1 MKAPVLV
8 APNAF
13 KGTLNAVEAALAVS
27 RGLARAGLEARPHP
41 LTDGGDGFA
50 ETLRFLLGG
59 RTERFSVR
67 GPLGGRL
74 ECGALFL
81 DGECFIETACAC
93 GLRLMDEPSPLRA
106 DTRGVGEL
114 LAAAAA
120 LRPAAI
126 YAGLGGS
133 GTVDMGLGA
142 AAAFGARF
150 LDREGR
156 ETVPA
161 PENFPLIERATPPPA
176 PFPPE
181 GTELHVLYDT
191 SVTLLEGL
199 RVYSPQKGLD
209 GPALE
214 RHLAEC
220 ARLAEAFDRA
230 AGRRVSEMP
239 GSGAAGGLCAGL
251 AWFAGG
257 RAEDGFA
264 WFARRTGLAEALD
277 SCRAVV
283 TGEGGLYDLSYRQRI
298 ALGPGRVGDAAQSY
312 NGNLGRVDDAVDAFY
327 AEIAQVGN
335 ADGLLRHFR
344 APQFAGAGSGDE
356 IVQCA
361 HGLIQIHLLCIKQS
375 GGNQTTLAQ

>member
-1 MKAPVLV
+1 MRAPVLV

-13 KGTLNAVEAALAVS
+13 KGTLSAVEAALAVS

-67 GPLGGRL
+67 GPLGGRV

-142 AAAFGARF
+142 AAALGARF
-150 LDREGR
+150 PDREGR

-161 PENFPLIERATPPPA
+161 PENFPLIERAEPPPA

-283 TGEGGLYDLSYRQRI
+283 TGEGRFDRTSLMGKAVGGLVGM
-298 ALGPGRVGDAAQSY
+298 ALERGLPVLVLCGACEAEPPEGTTVVETGGSGGDAPPEAARR
-312 NGNLGRVDDAVDAFY
+312 LEDAA
-327 AEIAQVGN
+327 AAAARRLE
-335 ADGLLRHFR
+335 L
-344 APQFAGAGSGDE
+344 
-356 IVQCA
+356 
-361 HGLIQIHLLCIKQS
+361 
-375 GGNQTTLAQ
+375 